1 MPDDLTAGLIGLACF
16 LLAVVLLRKAAKEAR
31 T

>member
-1 MPDDLTAGLIGLACF
+1 MTAAAAGVVGLACF
-16 LLAVVLLRKAAKEAR
+16 VVAVWLLRKAAKEAR